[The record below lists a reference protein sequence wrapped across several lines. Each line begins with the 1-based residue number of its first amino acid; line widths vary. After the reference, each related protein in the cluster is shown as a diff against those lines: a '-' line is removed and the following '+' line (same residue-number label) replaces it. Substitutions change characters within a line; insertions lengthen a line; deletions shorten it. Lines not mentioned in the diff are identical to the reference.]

1 MWCLRC
7 NAPLHGSVSQCA
19 SCGEEA
25 RLACAACR
33 TRSLPGARFC
43 AACGQS
49 FDHASAQFN
58 PFLAQGD
65 ELGDRRQLT
74 VLFSDLVDSVVLSTQ
89 LDPEDLRQVMV
100 EYQRCC
106 AQVIERNGGFVA
118 RYMGDGILAYFGYPV
133 ADEADADRAI
143 RAGLSLVEE
152 VRRLGVQD
160 VRLQTRVGIATGLVI
175 VGYLIGRDAS
185 LQRGAAGIS
194 PNLAARLQAVAE
206 PNSVVIS
213 SDTKRL
219 VGRRFN
225 FRGLG
230 PLALKGF
237 SEPVSA
243 WTVLGESVVHS
254 RLEAMS
260 ERPLT
265 SLVGRHDELDLL
277 LSLWER
283 ARSGE
288 GQVVLV
294 TGEPGIGKSR
304 IAESLADRVADG
316 PHARLRWFCSPHHRE
331 TALYPC
337 IAHLA
342 RAAGFESEDSPDH
355 KLRKLR
361 QTLIQ
366 VSPKLEADV
375 PLLAELLS
383 VPVSDHFAGT
393 ELTPRRRKEKTH
405 VALLNYVAE
414 FAAHQPVLA
423 ICEDLHWADPTF
435 LELLAAVV
443 EKVRTNRILLVITL
457 RQDVGAAWAGEPHVT
472 TLPIERLSREDSSR
486 LAVNVVGKS
495 VASEIVRQ
503 IVEKSDGIPL
513 FIEELTKNVLES
525 DALEE
530 SGDRY
535 VLSRAHAYLPVPVT
549 LRDSLVARLDRLGP
563 VREVAYVGAAIGRIF
578 THELLAAV
586 LRAPEEQLQCALGKL
601 IQSELVFRHGTGV
614 NTAYRF
620 KHALVRDAA
629 YDSLLKDHRR
639 TLHARIAA
647 AIEERFPTLA
657 EAEPEALGRHHTEA
671 GAPVLAIPYWRRAGL
686 RAAGRAAHLEAA
698 DHFRKAIQLLP
709 SMPDLLQQTQLELD
723 LQMHLGLS
731 VVVSRGYSAP
741 EVQTAYDRAW
751 ELCKVLGNTA
761 DLYGVLRGLSA
772 FYLTRGRMR
781 EAIELAIEGLRVA
794 EASADL
800 AFIIE
805 AHTIYGYVMI
815 YHGEF
820 QKGRASMEHALKV
833 YSAHEGDD
841 LRYPTPQD
849 PVIACLSLLS
859 SIAWMM
865 GDLSIGHAYNQRAL
879 DAATALDRPFD
890 LTYALS
896 FAASF
901 ETLRGNPQ
909 LGARHAMRARGIADE
924 HGFDIWLL
932 QATVQ
937 LAFAKTALGEASEAV
952 NLFTTMLDASEAA
965 GMELN
970 RGYYL
975 GGLAQAYGTAGL
987 PEQAMTS
994 LDVAIN
1000 HAEKS
1005 LQLGPLPLLH
1015 LLSGELHA
1023 ARGDASAANRHFL
1036 RALELSRRQEAR
1048 MLELRA
1054 LLSLRQLNGPTP
1066 QHDAQLGAIQSYL
1079 MQTNAIEDLASA
1091 GLLAPAAMS
1100 AQSAL
1105 G

>member
-1 MWCLRC
+1 M
-7 NAPLHGSVSQCA
+7 
-19 SCGEEA
+19 
-25 RLACAACR
+25 
-33 TRSLPGARFC
+33 
-43 AACGQS
+43 
-49 FDHASAQFN
+49 
-58 PFLAQGD
+58 
-65 ELGDRRQLT
+65 
-74 VLFSDLVDSVVLSTQ
+74 
-89 LDPEDLRQVMV
+89 
-100 EYQRCC
+100 
-106 AQVIERNGGFVA
+106 
-118 RYMGDGILAYFGYPV
+118 
-133 ADEADADRAI
+133 
-143 RAGLSLVEE
+143 
-152 VRRLGVQD
+152 
-160 VRLQTRVGIATGLVI
+160 
-175 VGYLIGRDAS
+175 
-185 LQRGAAGIS
+185 
-194 PNLAARLQAVAE
+194 
-206 PNSVVIS
+206 VIS

-342 RAAGFESEDSPDH
+342 RAAGFESEDLPDH
-355 KLRKLR
+355 RLSKLR
-361 QTLIQ
+361 QTLTQ

-513 FIEELTKNVLES
+513 FIEELTKNVLEL

-586 LRAPEEQLQCALGKL
+586 LRAPEDQLQCALGKL
-601 IQSELVFRHGTGV
+601 MQSELVFRHGTGV

-629 YDSLLKDHRR
+629 YDLLLKDHRR

-909 LGARHAMRARGIADE
+909 LGARHAMRARG
-924 HGFDIWLL
+924 LPMS
-932 QATVQ
+932 
-937 LAFAKTALGEASEAV
+937 TALTSGCSRQRSNWPLPRPHSEKPVRQSICSRRCWMHRRRQAWSSIAATIWGASRRR
-952 NLFTTMLDASEAA
+952 T
-965 GMELN
+965 
-970 RGYYL
+970 
-975 GGLAQAYGTAGL
+975 GTAGL

-1091 GLLAPAAMS
+1091 GLMAPGAMS